1 MRLVG
6 VKPMKQI
13 NVQLSEKTL
22 IRVKEIAGKEELAYT
37 SLIRNWIVQ
46 KTREYAPVQ
55 PSTAQTGA
63 ANTAKEVSA

>member
-1 MRLVG
+1 
-6 VKPMKQI
+6 MKQI

-46 KTREYAPVQ
+46 KTREYAPVPALQ
-55 PSTAQTGA
+55 VETGA
-63 ANTAKEVSA
+63 ARPQPAKEVMPACQ